1 MTKKYKNFDADDE
14 NKKFVS
20 VLDSEHNRF
29 IKVIDNEVTKSY
41 ANFKKL
47 VRENYVQKNIIYNR
61 NIYNS
66 LIKIK
71 ESTNKLL
78 EMYIEKRIISWQT

>member
-78 EMYIEKRIISWQT
+78 EMYIEKRIIS

>member
-1 MTKKYKNFDADDE
+1 MTKKYKNFDVDDD

-20 VLDSEHNRF
+20 VLDAEHNRF

-78 EMYIEKRIISWQT
+78 EMYIEKRIIS